1 MGLEE
6 KLDVISS
13 VSDVAAKEFQLER
26 ALNAMFE
33 DWKTLQF
40 EHIAYR
46 YRVIRLSVICFQIY
60 CIFSVL
66 APAVIP
72 FLCIVAPDSQ
82 CHVCAGRQAPMC

>member
-6 KLDVISS
+6 KLDIISS

-46 YRVIRLSVICFQIY
+46 YHTVLSFFSCHCRQIC
-60 CIFSVL
+60 CLSL
-66 APAVIP
+66 SL
-72 FLCIVAPDSQ
+72 FLSC
-82 CHVCAGRQAPMC
+82 MCVT